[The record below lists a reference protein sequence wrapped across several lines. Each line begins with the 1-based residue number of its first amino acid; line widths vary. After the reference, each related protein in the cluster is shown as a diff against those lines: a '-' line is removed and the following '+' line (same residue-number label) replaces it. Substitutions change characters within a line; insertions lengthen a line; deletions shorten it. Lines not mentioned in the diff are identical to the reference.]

1 MVKDFTLSVVGVV
14 FLALGIGL
22 TFHWLYPRVELSAEL
37 AGLFGFI
44 ALLIRLVLARGWAL
58 LHKPRPPAETEAHK

>member
-1 MVKDFTLSVVGVV
+1 VKDLTLSVVGVV

-22 TFHWLYPRVELSAEL
+22 IFHWLYPRVELSAEL

-44 ALLIRLVLARGWAL
+44 ALLIRLALAKGWAL
-58 LHKPRPPAETEAHK
+58 LRKPRSPAETEARK